1 MNNLLSRELADLQLF
16 ADPFEA
22 FESVLGADGWTAN
35 FARMGEDIA
44 LQRESSGAIRKL
56 IGPGQARY
64 RSFKGLLVSKTFANL
79 ERLASAQRHRTTNLT
94 DPSTGNL
101 KEFLPVAGE
110 IRRSDGHNEPL
121 TFDRVRDMLEQ
132 LEDRLL
138 VFVIDGSAGVGK
150 SHLIERIVR
159 YRAEPGS
166 YKLGKPLLLHVESRG
181 KVLTSLNDRIAG
193 TLSNLRASF
202 FEEELKPL
210 IRRGAVQL
218 AIDGF
223 DELSDSRGYVRAWGA
238 LRDFVRDLQ
247 GKGTCVLAGRDT
259 MLDSDTVREGL
270 GNTVADDDVIFLR
283 IQPPPARDVRIW
295 LSNREEWRDKREVV
309 RSFERQMESSEYLG
323 RPFFISRI
331 ADLGPDHLQDAQG
344 EPIAELMESIVR
356 REGEKLTG
364 VSTDIDIELAVK
376 LCGEVLSEV
385 ARMMMD
391 DETSEIEIDLVELLL
406 EEVFTGHANSEMVKA
421 LVQRAKALALLEE
434 ETGDGSKRSFPHET
448 VRSYFF
454 GRNLFDYFPEH
465 GATTGLHR
473 VPLSADDFRIFNRV
487 ARRKSLS
494 EQGRLRECLLAKLRE
509 PNGYGY
515 LRSNIGGLLLSFAPL
530 EEDGAEDDML
540 VLSHIELRDV
550 WMADL
555 LGSQKV
561 TLNGC
566 HIHRLDVRG
575 ANLCE
580 VQFSNTEI
588 SELLAD
594 PFVRFGAT
602 VPTVR
607 SVILYEHFKE
617 TRLFEGISNWMA
629 QRSRMSGRD
638 DVGSDE
644 KWYLLEKFARIS
656 MRQYSIRSVEDQM
669 DPASRRII
677 ASRQWPDLRA
687 LLEKHDRL
695 EVNRTLP
702 ASGPKSEWFHL
713 VAGEEFLNP
722 GQASQESTR
731 RILDELNVDFQKLE
745 STVEATAPR

>member
-1 MNNLLSRELADLQLF
+1 MNDLLNNELADLQLF

-22 FESVLGADGWTAN
+22 FESLPGVDGWKAN
-35 FARMGEDIA
+35 FVRKGEDIA
-44 LQRESSGAIRKL
+44 IQRESNGAIRTL
-56 IGPGQARY
+56 VGPGQRRY
-64 RSFKGLLVSKTFANL
+64 RSFKGLLVSETFANL
-79 ERLASAQRHRTTNLT
+79 ERLASAQRYRTANLT
-94 DPSTGNL
+94 DPGTGCL

-110 IRRSDGHNEPL
+110 IRRSDGHDERL

-132 LEDRLL
+132 SEDRLR

-159 YRAEPGS
+159 SRAEPAS
-166 YKLGKPLLLHVESRG
+166 YKSGKPLLLHVESRG

-193 TLSNLRASF
+193 TLSSLRARF

-210 IRRGAVQL
+210 VRRGAVQL

-238 LRDFVRDLQ
+238 VRDFIRDLQ

-259 MLDSDTVREGL
+259 MLDLATVREGL
-270 GNTVADDDVIFLR
+270 GNAVSDDAVIFLR
-283 IQPPPARDVRIW
+283 IQHPPAHDVRVW
-295 LSNREEWRDKREVV
+295 LSRREEWRDKRDVLN
-309 RSFERQMESSEYLG
+309 SLERRIESSEYLR

-331 ADLGPDHLQDAQG
+331 ADLGPDYFQDAQG

-364 VSTDIDIELAVK
+364 VSTDIGTELATK
-376 LCGEVLSEV
+376 LCGEVFSEI
-385 ARMMMD
+385 ARLMMD
-391 DETSEIEIDLVELLL
+391 DETSEIETGLVELLVN
-406 EEVFTGHANSEMVKA
+406 EVFTGHANPEMVKA

-434 ETGDGSKRSFPHET
+434 DAGDGNKRSFPHET

-454 GRNLFDYFPEH
+454 GQSVFDYFPEY

-487 ARRKSLS
+487 ARRKSLND
-494 EQGRLRECLLAKLRE
+494 QGRLRESLLAKLRE
-509 PNGYGY
+509 PNGYDY

-530 EEDGAEDDML
+530 AEDGIEDDML
-540 VLSHIELRDV
+540 VLSHLELRDV

-555 LGSQKV
+555 LGTQRVS
-561 TLNGC
+561 LHGC
-566 HIHRLDVRG
+566 HMHRLDVRG
-575 ANLCE
+575 ANLGD
-580 VQFSNTEI
+580 VQFSNTEVF
-588 SELLAD
+588 ELLAD
-594 PFVRFGAT
+594 PFVKFGT
-602 VPTVR
+602 SVPTVR
-607 SVILYEHFKE
+607 SIIMYEHFRE
-617 TRLFEGISNWMA
+617 TRLFEGVSDWMA
-629 QRSRMSGRD
+629 QRARKSDRNDAGP
-638 DVGSDE
+638 DE

-677 ASRQWPDLRA
+677 ASPQWPELRA
-687 LLEKHDRL
+687 LLERHDRL
-695 EVNRTLP
+695 EVNKTLP

-731 RILDELNVDFQKLE
+731 RILEELNVDSWME
-745 STVEATAPR
+745 C

>member
-1 MNNLLSRELADLQLF
+1 MNDLLNNELADLQLF

-22 FESVLGADGWTAN
+22 FDSLPGVDGWKAN
-35 FARMGEDIA
+35 FVRKGEDIA
-44 LQRESSGAIRKL
+44 IQRESNGAIRTL
-56 IGPGQARY
+56 VGPGQRRY
-64 RSFKGLLVSKTFANL
+64 RSFKGLLVGETFANL
-79 ERLASAQRHRTTNLT
+79 ERLASSQRYRTANLT
-94 DPSTGNL
+94 DPDTGCL

-110 IRRSDGHNEPL
+110 IRRSDGHDERL

-132 LEDRLL
+132 SEERLR

-159 YRAEPGS
+159 SRAEPAS
-166 YKLGKPLLLHVESRG
+166 YKSGKPLLLHVESRG
-181 KVLTSLNDRIAG
+181 KVLTSLSDRIAG

-238 LRDFVRDLQ
+238 VRDFIRDLK
-247 GKGTCVLAGRDT
+247 GRGTCILAGRDT
-259 MLDSDTVREGL
+259 MLDLDTVRDGL
-270 GNTVADDDVIFLR
+270 GETVAGDAIILLR
-283 IQPPPARDVRIW
+283 IQHPPARDVRDW
-295 LSNREEWRDKREVV
+295 LSNREEWRDRTDVL
-309 RSFERQMESSEYLG
+309 SSLERRIESSEYLR
-323 RPFFISRI
+323 RPFFVSKI
-331 ADLGPDHLQDAQG
+331 ADLGPDHFQGAQG

-364 VSTDIDIELAVK
+364 VSADISTELAIK
-376 LCGEVLSEV
+376 LCGEVFSEI
-385 ARMMMD
+385 ARLMMD
-391 DETSEIEIDLVELLL
+391 DETSEIETGLVELLVS
-406 EEVFTGHANSEMVKA
+406 EVFTGHANPEMVNA

-434 ETGDGSKRSFPHET
+434 EAGDGNKRSFPHET

-454 GRNLFDYFPEH
+454 GQNVFDYFPEY

-487 ARRKSLS
+487 ARRKSLND
-494 EQGRLRECLLAKLRE
+494 QGRLRESLFAKLRE
-509 PNGYGY
+509 PNGYDY

-530 EEDGAEDDML
+530 AEDGIEDDML
-540 VLSHIELRDV
+540 VLSHLELRDV

-555 LGSQKV
+555 LGAQKV
-561 TLNGC
+561 SLHGC
-566 HIHRLDVRG
+566 HMHRLDVRG
-575 ANLCE
+575 ANLCN
-580 VQFSNTEI
+580 VQFSNTEVF
-588 SELLAD
+588 ELLAD
-594 PFVRFGAT
+594 PFVKFGT
-602 VPTVR
+602 SVPIVR
-607 SVILYEHFKE
+607 SIIMYEHFKE
-617 TRLFEGISNWMA
+617 TRLFEGVSDWMA
-629 QRSRMSGRD
+629 QRVRKSDRNDAGP
-638 DVGSDE
+638 DE

-677 ASRQWPDLRA
+677 ASPQWPDLRT
-687 LLEKHDRL
+687 LLERYDRL
-695 EVNRTLP
+695 EVNRTRP
-702 ASGPKSEWFHL
+702 ASGPISEWFHL

-731 RILDELNVDFQKLE
+731 RILEELNVDSWME
-745 STVEATAPR
+745 C

>member
-1 MNNLLSRELADLQLF
+1 MNDLLNKELADLQLF

-22 FESVLGADGWTAN
+22 FTSAPGVDGWTAD
-35 FARMGEDIA
+35 FVRKGEDIA
-44 LQRESSGAIRKL
+44 LQRESNGAIRTL
-56 IGPGQARY
+56 VGPGQRRY
-64 RSFKGLLVSKTFANL
+64 RSFRGLLVSETFANL
-79 ERLASAQRHRTTNLT
+79 ERLASAQRHRTANLT
-94 DPSTGNL
+94 DPGTGSL

-110 IRRSDGHNEPL
+110 IRWSDGHDEPL

-132 LEDRLL
+132 PEDRLR

-159 YRAEPGS
+159 SRAEPAS
-166 YKLGKPLLLHVESRG
+166 YKSGKPLLLHVESRG

-193 TLSNLRASF
+193 TLSSLRASF

-210 IRRGAVQL
+210 IRRGVIQL

-238 LRDFVRDLQ
+238 LQDFIRDLK

-259 MLDSDTVREGL
+259 MLDLATVREGM
-270 GNTVADDDVIFLR
+270 GKTVDDDDIVFLR
-283 IQPPPARDVRIW
+283 IQHPPARDVRVW
-295 LSNREEWRDKREVV
+295 LSNREEWCNKKDVLN
-309 RSFERQMESSEYLG
+309 SLERRIESSEYLR

-331 ADLGPDHLQDAQG
+331 ADLGPDRFQDAQG

-364 VSTDIDIELAVK
+364 VSTDISTELAIK

-391 DETSEIEIDLVELLL
+391 DETSEIEIGLVELLL
-406 EEVFTGHANSEMVKA
+406 EEVFTGHANPEMVKA

-434 ETGDGSKRSFPHET
+434 EAGDGNKRSFPHET

-454 GRNLFDYFPEH
+454 GQSVFDYFPEH

-487 ARRKSLS
+487 ARRKSLND
-494 EQGRLRECLLAKLRE
+494 QGRLHESLLAKLRE
-509 PNGYGY
+509 PNGYDY

-530 EEDGAEDDML
+530 VEDGIEDDVL
-540 VLSHIELRDV
+540 VLSHLELRDV

-555 LGSQKV
+555 LGSQKIS
-561 TLNGC
+561 LNGC

-575 ANLCE
+575 ANLGE
-580 VQFSNTEI
+580 VQFSNTEVF
-588 SELLAD
+588 ELLAD
-594 PFVRFGAT
+594 PFVKFGT
-602 VPTVR
+602 SVPNVH
-607 SVILYEHFKE
+607 SVIVYEHFKE
-617 TRLFEGISNWMA
+617 TRLFEGISDWMA
-629 QRSRMSGRD
+629 RRSRKSGRND
-638 DVGSDE
+638 AVPDE
-644 KWYLLEKFARIS
+644 RWHLLEKFARIS

-677 ASRQWPDLRA
+677 ASPHWSELRT
-687 LLEKHDRL
+687 LLERYDRL
-695 EVNRTLP
+695 EVSTTLP

-722 GQASQESTR
+722 GPASQESTR
-731 RILDELNVDFQKLE
+731 RILEELNVD
-745 STVEATAPR
+745 S

>member
-1 MNNLLSRELADLQLF
+1 MNDLLNRELADLQLF

-22 FESVLGADGWTAN
+22 FESVPRVDGWMAN
-35 FARMGEDIA
+35 FVRMGEDIA
-44 LQRESSGAIRKL
+44 LQRESNGAIRKL

-64 RSFKGLLVSKTFANL
+64 RSFKGLLVSETFANL
-79 ERLASAQRHRTTNLT
+79 ERLASAQRHRTANLA
-94 DPSTGNL
+94 DPTTGRP

-110 IRRSDGHNEPL
+110 IRRSDGRSESL
-121 TFDRVRDMLEQ
+121 DFDRVRTMLEQ
-132 LEDRLL
+132 PEDRLRI
-138 VFVIDGSAGVGK
+138 FVIDGSAGVGK

-159 YRAEPGS
+159 SRAEPAS
-166 YKLGKPLLLHVESRG
+166 YISGKPLLLHVESRG
-181 KVLTSLNDRIAG
+181 KVLTSLTDRIAG
-193 TLSNLRASF
+193 TLSSLRASF

-223 DELSDSRGYVRAWGA
+223 DELSDSRGYARAWGA
-238 LRDFVRDLQ
+238 LRDFIRDLR

-259 MLDSDTVREGL
+259 MLDPETVREGL
-270 GNTVADDDVIFLR
+270 GKTVANDDVIFLR
-283 IQPPPARDVRIW
+283 IQHPPPRDVRVW
-295 LSNREEWRDKREVV
+295 LSNREEWRDQKKVL
-309 RSFERQMESSEYLG
+309 RSIERQIESSEFLG
-323 RPFFISRI
+323 RPFFISQI
-331 ADLGPDHLQDAQG
+331 ADLGPDYFQDTQG
-344 EPIAELMESIVR
+344 EPIAELLESIVR

-364 VSTDIDIELAVK
+364 VSADIDTELAVK

-434 ETGDGSKRSFPHET
+434 EAGDANKRSFPHET

-494 EQGRLRECLLAKLRE
+494 EQGRLRECLVAKLRE
-509 PNGYGY
+509 PNGFGY

-530 EEDGAEDDML
+530 EEDGIEDDML

-561 TLNGC
+561 SLNGC

-575 ANLCE
+575 ANLGD
-580 VQFSNTEI
+580 VQFLNTEVF
-588 SELLAD
+588 ELLAD
-594 PFVRFGAT
+594 PFVKFGT
-602 VPTVR
+602 SVPTVR
-607 SVILYEHFKE
+607 SIIMYEHFKE
-617 TRLFEGISNWMA
+617 TRVFEGISNWMA
-629 QRSRMSGRD
+629 KRSRISGRD
-638 DVGSDE
+638 DADPDE
-644 KWYLLEKFARIS
+644 RWYLLEKFARIS

-677 ASRQWPDLRA
+677 ASPQWPELRT
-687 LLEKHDRL
+687 LLERYDRI
-695 EVNRTLP
+695 EVDTTSP

-722 GQASQESTR
+722 RQSSQASTR
-731 RILDELNVDFQKLE
+731 RILEELNVD
-745 STVEATAPR
+745 SGMGC

>member
-1 MNNLLSRELADLQLF
+1 MNDFLNRELADLQLF

-22 FESVLGADGWTAN
+22 FESVPGVDGWTAN
-35 FARMGEDIA
+35 FVRMGEDIA
-44 LQRESSGAIRKL
+44 LRRESNGAIRRL

-64 RSFKGLLVSKTFANL
+64 RSFKGLLVSETFANL
-79 ERLASAQRHRTTNLT
+79 ERLASAQRHRTANLT
-94 DPSTGNL
+94 DSDTGSL

-110 IRRSDGHNEPL
+110 IRWSDGRDETL

-132 LEDRLL
+132 PEERLR

-159 YRAEPGS
+159 SRAEPAS
-166 YKLGKPLLLHVESRG
+166 YKLGKPLLLHIESHG

-193 TLSNLRASF
+193 TLSSLRASF

-259 MLDSDTVREGL
+259 MLDLETVLGGL
-270 GNTVADDDVIFLR
+270 GKTVADDDVIFLR
-283 IQPPPARDVRIW
+283 IQHPPARDVRVW
-295 LSNREEWRDKREVV
+295 LSSREEWRDKKKVL
-309 RSFERQMESSEYLG
+309 RSLERQIESSEYLG
-323 RPFFISRI
+323 RPFFISQI
-331 ADLGPDHLQDAQG
+331 ADLGPDHFQDTQG
-344 EPIAELMESIVR
+344 EPIAELLESIVR
-356 REGEKLTG
+356 REGVKLTG
-364 VSTDIDIELAVK
+364 VSADIGTELAVQ

-391 DETSEIEIDLVELLL
+391 DETSEIEIDLVELLF
-406 EEVFTGHANSEMVKA
+406 EEVFTGHANPEMVKA

-434 ETGDGSKRSFPHET
+434 DAGDGNKRSFPHET

-494 EQGRLRECLLAKLRE
+494 EQGRLRQCLLAKLRE
-509 PNGYGY
+509 PNGFGY

-530 EEDGAEDDML
+530 AEDGIEDDML
-540 VLSHIELRDV
+540 VLSHLELRDV

-555 LGSQKV
+555 LGTQKV
-561 TLNGC
+561 SLHGC
-566 HIHRLDVRG
+566 HMHRLDVRG
-575 ANLCE
+575 ANLGD
-580 VQFSNTEI
+580 VQFSNTEVF
-588 SELLAD
+588 ELLAD
-594 PFVRFGAT
+594 PFVKFGT
-602 VPTVR
+602 SVPNVR
-607 SVILYEHFKE
+607 SIIRYEHFKE
-617 TRLFEGISNWMA
+617 TRLFEGVSDWMA
-629 QRSRMSGRD
+629 QRSRMSGRND
-638 DVGSDE
+638 AVADE
-644 KWYLLEKFARIS
+644 RWYLLEKFARIS

-677 ASRQWPDLRA
+677 ASPQWSELRT
-687 LLEKHDRL
+687 LLERHERL
-695 EVNRTLP
+695 EVNKTLP

-722 GQASQESTR
+722 GQASKESTR
-731 RILDELNVDFQKLE
+731 RILEELNVDSWRE
-745 STVEATAPR
+745 C